1 MLVIV
6 VPSVAASMTRLT
18 VTNTLAYSWR
28 TKKVLQDRTLRRN
41 VVSANLQS
49 VSVDVNPNQGPVL

>member
-6 VPSVAASMTRLT
+6 VPSVVASMTKSP
-18 VTNTLAYSWR
+18 VTNTLAYSGR

-49 VSVDVNPNQGPVL
+49 VSVDVNPNQGLVL